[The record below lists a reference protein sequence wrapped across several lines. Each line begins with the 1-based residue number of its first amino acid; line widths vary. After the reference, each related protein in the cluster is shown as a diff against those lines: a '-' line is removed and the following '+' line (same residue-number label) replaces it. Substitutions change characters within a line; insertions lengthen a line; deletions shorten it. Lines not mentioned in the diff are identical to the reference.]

1 MKRFVWT
8 VSGLATL
15 CICTQVNA
23 AGPSEENIRSAYKML
38 LEQVD
43 TNKDGIISMA
53 ECMSIYKDPS
63 MAEKNCMFW
72 DADKDGLIK
81 EDEYVSRVRS
91 IGNKHNPR

>member
-1 MKRFVWT
+1 MKRFVWA
-8 VSGLATL
+8 VAGLATL
-15 CICTQVNA
+15 CICTQAKAV
-23 AGPSEENIRSAYKML
+23 GPSDEHLKSAYRML

-43 TNKDGIISMA
+43 ANKDGKISLA
-53 ECMSIYKDPS
+53 ECMSIYKNPS

-81 EDEYVSRVRS
+81 EDEYVSQVRS